1 MAPQEPGQGGA
12 GGDSARKEGD
22 QAGQSG
28 KGPGFFQRPLVLL
41 GAGVIL
47 IVLLVAGIAWW
58 LIARNYENTDDAFVD
73 THIVHVAPRV
83 AGQIIRVL
91 ANDNETVRRGQ
102 LLVELDPSDAQAR
115 LNQLLA
121 QETQAET
128 QLSQAQAQVLLSQ
141 ASYEQSQAS
150 AKGAAAQATNAAED
164 LARYNSL
171 KKTQPLAVAEEQYD
185 TAVATAR
192 NTADQRDAAQKQT
205 HGAADQIAAARA
217 QVAGAEA
224 AIKSL
229 KAQVAQAQLTLS
241 YTRIYSPLDGHVAQ
255 RTVAVGNYVD
265 AGQQLM
271 AVVPLKLW
279 VTANFEET
287 QLAHMHPG
295 QHVDIAVDACPQATL
310 HGHVDSIQRGAGQA
324 FGLLPPENATGN
336 FVKVVQ
342 RVPVKIVFDNTPRGC
357 TLGPGM
363 SVEPSVEVR

>member
-1 MAPQEPGQGGA
+1 M
-12 GGDSARKEGD
+12 
-22 QAGQSG
+22 
-28 KGPGFFQRPLVLL
+28 LL
-41 GAGVIL
+41 GAAGIVVIL
-47 IVLLVAGIAWW
+47 LVGGVVWW
-58 LIARNYENTDDAFVD
+58 LIARNYENTDDAFID
-73 THIVHVAPRV
+73 THIVLVAPRIQ
-83 AGQIIRVL
+83 GQVVRVL

-102 LLVELDPSDAQAR
+102 LLVEIDPSDAQAR
-115 LNQLLA
+115 LNQLIA

-141 ASYEQSQAS
+141 ASYEQSLAT
-150 AKGAAAQATNAAED
+150 AKGAAAQATNATQD
-164 LARYNSL
+164 LARYNEL

-205 HGAADQIAAARA
+205 RGAADQITVARA

-229 KAQVAQAQLTLS
+229 KAQVVQAQLTLS
-241 YTRIYSPLDGHVAQ
+241 YTRIYAPLDGHVAQ
-255 RTVAVGNYVD
+255 RTVAAGNYVD

-271 AVVPLKLW
+271 AIVPLKLW

-287 QLAHMHPG
+287 QIAHMRRG
-295 QHVDIAVDACPQATL
+295 QHVDIAVDSCPQATL

-324 FGLLPPENATGN
+324 FDLLPPENATGN

-342 RVPVKIVFDNTPRGC
+342 RVPVKIVFDNPPSSC

-363 SVEPSVEVR
+363 SVEPSVKIR